1 MVSNSTWSFR
11 FRPPRQVKRRD
22 KGGRVPGAAGS
33 ACKREM
39 QKKIFPSLWYLLGTG
54 LLTKVFLLSV
64 GGCSPYIQ
72 EARVDITA
80 LPQKELPPQ
89 GCGQAGART
98 PQVTKL
104 GPYSEY
110 GQSTVSVDDACRIA
124 EAKVTRVADLY
135 MSEYQSAGWVC
146 KKTVDVGSREQR
158 EAVGQCLFTAE
169 ITCEYTLICR

>member
-1 MVSNSTWSFR
+1 
-11 FRPPRQVKRRD
+11 
-22 KGGRVPGAAGS
+22 
-33 ACKREM
+33 M
-39 QKKIFPSLWYLLGTG
+39 QKKLFPSLCYLLGTG
-54 LLTKVFLLSV
+54 LLTQVFLLSV

-72 EARVDITA
+72 EARVDVTA
-80 LPQKELPPQ
+80 LPQKEVRPP
-89 GCGQAGART
+89 GCGQAGAPT
-98 PQVTKL
+98 PQIAKL

-146 KKTVDVGSREQR
+146 KKTGDVDSREQYETTR
-158 EAVGQCLFTAE
+158 QCLFTAQ

>member
-1 MVSNSTWSFR
+1 MVSKSHRSFR
-11 FRPPRQVKRRD
+11 LRPPCQVKRRN
-22 KGGRVPGAAGS
+22 
-33 ACKREM
+33 
-39 QKKIFPSLWYLLGTG
+39 KKIFPSLGYLLGTG
-54 LLTKVFLLSV
+54 LLTQVFLLSV

-72 EARVDITA
+72 EARVDVTA
-80 LPQKELPPQ
+80 LPQKEVPPP

-98 PQVTKL
+98 PQVAKL

-146 KKTVDVGSREQR
+146 KKTVDVGSREQHETTR
-158 EAVGQCLFTAE
+158 QCLITAE